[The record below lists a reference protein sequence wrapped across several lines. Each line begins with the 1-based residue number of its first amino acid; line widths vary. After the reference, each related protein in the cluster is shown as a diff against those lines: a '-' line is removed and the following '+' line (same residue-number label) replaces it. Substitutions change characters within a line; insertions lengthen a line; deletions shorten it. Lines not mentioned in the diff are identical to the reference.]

1 MSRVDGRPCQ
11 SEGAPRKVDHIDHQP
26 FMESPQMIPVL
37 AVAFVLGSLIALAFA
52 ALDTVRFVRRTGDQV
67 PAALT
72 YRAYLV

>member
-1 MSRVDGRPCQ
+1 MSRVDGRPCP
-11 SEGAPRKVDHIDHQP
+11 SPDVRANVADIDHQP
-26 FMESPQMIPVL
+26 FVESLQMIPVL

-52 ALDTVRFVRRTGDQV
+52 TLDTVRFVRRTGDQV